1 MTTSTEAPALSAEQ
15 LGELLPQLSGA
26 DSVELK
32 LTVPD
37 EHHRSTV
44 IALGMDVLDAQL
56 RQVCFFDTPALDLD
70 SHGLVVRARRIQ
82 GRSGDSVVKLRPVHP
97 SHLPSDL
104 RAKKSF
110 GVEVDAMPGGFVSS
124 GSMKSQVDNSRVQ
137 DVMLSR
143 RPVRKLFSSSQ
154 REFFDAHAP
163 SGLDLDSLAIL
174 GPIHV
179 LKLKFRP
186 VDFKRSLVAEVWLY
200 PDGSRCLELS
210 TKCQPS
216 EAFQVAAE
224 AKAYLGGH
232 GVDLGAPQQTKTKTA
247 LRYFADHVDT
257 GPATAATSTPAPG

>member
-1 MTTSTEAPALSAEQ
+1 MSTTSEAPALTAAQ

-56 RQVCFFDTPALDLD
+56 RQVCFFDTPDLDLD

-97 SHLPSDL
+97 SHLPADL

-124 GSMKSQVDNSRVQ
+124 GSMKAQVDNSRVQ

-143 RPVRKLFSSSQ
+143 RPIRKLFSTAQ
-154 REFFDAHAP
+154 REFFAAHAP
-163 SGLDLDSLAIL
+163 ADLDLDSLTVL
-174 GPIHV
+174 GPINV

-186 VDFKRSLVAEVWLY
+186 EDFNRSLVAEVWLY
-200 PDGSRCLELS
+200 PDGGRCLELS
-210 TKCQPS
+210 TKCPPS

-247 LRYFADHVDT
+247 LRYFAEH
-257 GPATAATSTPAPG
+257 TASRVAADPTT